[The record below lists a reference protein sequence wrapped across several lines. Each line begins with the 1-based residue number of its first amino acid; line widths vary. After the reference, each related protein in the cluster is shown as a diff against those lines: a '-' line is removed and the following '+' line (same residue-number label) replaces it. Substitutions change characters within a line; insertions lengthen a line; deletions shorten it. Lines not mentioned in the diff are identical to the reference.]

1 MRSGVNM
8 EFPISDEGI
17 RAAIEALL
25 ASADEA
31 GISPAVGRR
40 LAVILDEYSSNLIR
54 HDPTIAADSRFWLS
68 LEPCEGGAML
78 SIRDNAAAFD
88 PTRPRPGG
96 TPEIGG
102 QGIGLIQGLAHDM
115 HYRAEGGQNLFT
127 VRVLETGDAAGAS

>member
-1 MRSGVNM
+1 M

-17 RAAIEALL
+17 RAALDALL
-25 ASADEA
+25 AAADEA

-54 HDPTIAADSRFWLS
+54 HDPSIAADSRFSLA
-68 LEPCEGGAML
+68 LEPCEGGAVL

-88 PTRPRPGG
+88 PTGPRPGEAA
-96 TPEIGG
+96 EIGG
-102 QGIGLIQGLAHDM
+102 QGIGLIQGLAHEM

-127 VRVLETGDAAGAS
+127 VTVLENGDAGGAS